1 MAPSQEE
8 HHVICLEECHC
19 EIPKFS
25 FTHKYTGYYNTS
37 QTEVASRIKD
47 ATIVIATIVPV
58 HPHHMDQARNLK
70 LLILMT
76 TGMEWVEKEYCAKRD
91 ISVVNCP
98 QSNTPAVSEHAL
110 GLYFACRKKT
120 VEMHNRTMQTNE
132 WAARGSLTKRFQGP
146 PLSCSQEVMG
156 IIGYG
161 ALGKRIE
168 GLARGVGFGEIIVA
182 ERNGAKEIRPGKVEF
197 AEMLKRASTVMIC
210 CPRDPK
216 TENLIDEAKLRTMR
230 KDACLINVARGGIVN
245 EAALARGLRE
255 QWIDSAATDV
265 LEVEPGVRGSPL
277 LPEDGEEPVPNL
289 TISPHIAWFA
299 QATITTLQRQL
310 KQGMEAWIDGSP
322 INVAVHNGQIYK

>member
-1 MAPSQEE
+1 MSPSQPE
-8 HHVICLEECHC
+8 HHVVCLEECHL
-19 EIPKFS
+19 EIPRFS
-25 FTHKYTGYYNTS
+25 FPHKYTGYYNTS

-58 HPHHMDQARNLK
+58 YSRHMDQAPSLK

-76 TGMEWVEKEYCAKRD
+76 TGMEWVDREYCAKRS

-98 QSNTPAVSEHAL
+98 QSNTPAVSEHAM

-120 VEMHNRTMQTNE
+120 VEMHNRTVQTNE
-132 WAARGSLTKRFQGP
+132 WAERGSLTKRFPGP
-146 PLSCSQEVMG
+146 PLSLSQEVLG

-168 GLARGVGFGEIIVA
+168 DLARGVGLGEIIVA
-182 ERNGAKEIRPGKVEF
+182 ERKGAKEIRAGKVEF
-197 AEMLKRASTVMIC
+197 ADMLKRASTIMIC
-210 CPRDPK
+210 CPRDP
-216 TENLIDEAKLRTMR
+216 TTVNLIDEAELKTMR
-230 KDACLINVARGGIVN
+230 KDACIINVARGGIVN
-245 EAALARGLRE
+245 EAALGKALRE

-265 LEVEPGVRGSPL
+265 LEVEPAVRGSPL
-277 LPEDGEEPVPNL
+277 LPNDGEEPIPNL

-299 QATITTLQRQL
+299 QATITTLQRLL
-310 KQGMEAWIDGSP
+310 KQGMEAWLTGNP